1 MLNYELPQ
9 KFENWIETRNWVLR
23 PHQIEVLNN
32 SKRHSQLLIAPTG
45 SGKTLSGFLPTLIEL
60 DSSEFS
66 GLHTI
71 YVSPLKA
78 LASDIKRNL
87 MIPIEEIGLNIRVED
102 RTGDTKAAIKRRQR
116 VDPPHILLTTPESL
130 ALLISFPES
139 KTLFANLKR
148 IVIDEI
154 HALVE
159 SKRGHQLILAI
170 SRLQSLC
177 TNVRKIG
184 LSATVDRPEEIANF
198 ISENK
203 ADCPVIFAKSG
214 IDPDISML
222 QTKTPPPWAG
232 AGATYSIPDVLEKI
246 SNHKTTLIFHN
257 TRAQAEIFFH
267 NLWLNN
273 KNNLPIAIH
282 HGSLDLEQRKRVEAA
297 IIRGELRA
305 IVCTGTLDLGIDWN
319 DVDLVIQVGAPK
331 NIKRLVQRIGRAN
344 HSYNA
349 PSKAIMVPANK
360 FEIIECQAAL
370 EAVKDRDLDGEPVNS
385 GSLDV
390 LCQHILLV
398 ACAGAICPDQLF
410 KEIKKI
416 GAYEKLTQS
425 DFNECL
431 RFCMDGGYTLRR
443 YEQWHRLKIDDG
455 GNIVLRDPR
464 AANRIRMNVGTI
476 QDTETLKVRT
486 HRRSGGK
493 PLGEIEET
501 FAASLTKGDTF
512 LIGGKIVRFE
522 SLREMVVEVSQN
534 ANKQP
539 KIATFMGTK
548 FATSTKLSDRILDCF
563 KNENWEALPA
573 DTVNWLNKQKEFSE
587 LPVKDILLVETFVRK
602 SRHHL
607 VVYSFAG
614 RNANQTLGLILSK
627 RLEELNLAPL
637 GFVAND
643 YATLLWGL
651 KKVENPTELFNFD
664 EIELGLDKWLSG
676 NALMKRTF
684 KSVATVA
691 GLIDRNLPGLRKSGR
706 QTTFSSDILYDTL
719 IKYDP
724 GHLLLKITKEEAMK
738 GLIDFNRIKEMFDR
752 VGDNITHRNLP
763 HVSPLAAPML
773 LEVGTIPIE
782 GKARELILQNEV
794 GPLMRE
800 AGLD

>member
-32 SKRHSQLLIAPTG
+32 SKRQSQLLIAPTG

-214 IDPDISML
+214 INPDISML

-431 RFCMDGGYTLRR
+431 RFCMDGGYALNR

-534 ANKQP
+534 ATKQP

-548 FATSTKLSDRILDCF
+548 FATSTKLSDRILDSF
-563 KNENWEALPA
+563 KNENWGGLPA
-573 DTVNWLNKQKEFSE
+573 DTVTWLNKQKEFSE
-587 LPVKDILLVETFVRK
+587 LPVKDRLLVETFVRK

-724 GHLLLKITKEEAMK
+724 GHLLLKITKDEAMK
-738 GLIDFNRIKEMFDR
+738 GLIDFKRIKEMFDR
-752 VGDNITHRNLP
+752 VDDNITHRNLP

>member
-1 MLNYELPQ
+1 MLKYDLPK
-9 KFENWIETRNWVLR
+9 KFKNWIETKNWVLR

-32 SKRHSQLLIAPTG
+32 SKRQSQLLIAPTG

-60 DSSEFS
+60 DSVKFS

-78 LASDIKRNL
+78 LAADIKRNL
-87 MIPIEEIGLNIRVED
+87 MIPIEAMGLNIRVED
-102 RTGDTKAAIKRRQR
+102 RTGDTKAATKRRQR

-130 ALLISFPES
+130 ALLVSFPES
-139 KTLFANLKR
+139 KVLFANLER

-159 SKRGHQLILAI
+159 SKRGHQLVLAI

-177 TNVRKIG
+177 TNLRKIG
-184 LSATVDRPEEIANF
+184 LSATVENPNEIAQF
-198 ISENK
+198 ISKNE
-203 ADCPVIFAKSG
+203 ASCPIIFAKTG
-214 IDPDISML
+214 IEPDISML
-222 QTKTPPPWAG
+222 QTKVSPPWSG
-232 AGATYSIPDVLEKI
+232 AGATYAIPDVLEKV
-246 SNHKTTLIFHN
+246 SSHKTTLIFHN

-273 KNNLPIAIH
+273 NKNLPIAIH
-282 HGSLDLEQRKRVEAA
+282 HGSLSLEQRKRVEAA
-297 IIRGELRA
+297 INRGELRA

-344 HSYNA
+344 HTYNA
-349 PSKAIMVPANK
+349 PSKAIVVPANK

-370 EAVKDRDLDGEPVNS
+370 EAVKDKDLDGETVQT

-390 LCQHILLV
+390 LCQHILIV
-398 ACAGAICPDQLF
+398 ACAGKIHPTKLF
-410 KEIKKI
+410 KEIKKV
-416 GAYEKLTQS
+416 GAYKNLTKHE
-425 DFNECL
+425 FKECL
-431 RFCMDGGYTLRR
+431 RFCIDGGYALKR
-443 YEQWHRLKIDDG
+443 YEQWHRLKIDNA
-455 GNIVLRDPR
+455 GNLVLRDPR
-464 AANRIRMNVGTI
+464 TSNRIRMNVGTI
-476 QDTETLKVRT
+476 QDTDTLKVKT
-486 HRRSGGK
+486 HRRGGGK
-493 PLGEIEET
+493 ALGEIEEA

-522 SLREMVVEVSQN
+522 NLREMVVEVTQN

-548 FATSTKLSDRILDCF
+548 FATSTKLSDRILDNF
-563 KNENWEALPA
+563 QNEHWDDLPA
-573 DTVNWLNKQKEFSE
+573 DTVSWLNKQKEFSE
-587 LPVKDILLVETFVRK
+587 LPVKNSLLVETFFRK
-602 SRHHL
+602 SRHYM

-627 RLEELNLAPL
+627 RLEELELAPL

-651 KKVENPTELFNFD
+651 KKVQNPIELFNSNA
-664 EIELGLDKWLSG
+664 IELGLDNWLSG

-684 KSVATVA
+684 KAVATVS
-691 GLIDRNLPGLRKSGR
+691 GLIDRNLPGLKKSGR

-719 IKYDP
+719 VKYDP
-724 GHLLLKITKEEAMK
+724 GHLLLKITKDEAMK

-752 VGDNITHRNLP
+752 IDNNIKHIDLP

-773 LEVGTIPIE
+773 LEMGTVPIE
-782 GKARELILQNEV
+782 GKAKELILKNEASL
-794 GPLMRE
+794 LMKE
-800 AGLD
+800 AGLV

>member
-1 MLNYELPQ
+1 MLNHDLPK
-9 KFENWIETRNWVLR
+9 KFKNWIETKNWSLR

-32 SKRHSQLLIAPTG
+32 SKRQSQILIAPTG

-60 DSSEFS
+60 ESLEFS

-78 LASDIKRNL
+78 LATDIKRNL
-87 MIPIEEIGLNIRVED
+87 MVPIEEIGLNIRVED
-102 RTGDTKAAIKRRQR
+102 RTGDTKAATKRRQR

-130 ALLISFPES
+130 ALLVSFPES
-139 KTLFANLKR
+139 KTLFANLER

-159 SKRGHQLILAI
+159 SKRGHQLVLAI

-177 TNVRKIG
+177 TNLRKIG
-184 LSATVDRPEEIANF
+184 LSATVENPSEIAQF
-198 ISENK
+198 ISK
-203 ADCPVIFAKSG
+203 KKDSCPIIFVKSEVE
-214 IDPDISML
+214 PDISML
-222 QTKTPPPWAG
+222 QTKASPPWSG
-232 AGATYSIPDVLEKI
+232 AGATYAIPDVLEKI
-246 SNHKTTLIFHN
+246 SSHKTTLIFHN

-273 KNNLPIAIH
+273 KKNLPIAIH
-282 HGSLDLEQRKRVEAA
+282 HGSLDFEQRKRVEAA
-297 IIRGELRA
+297 INRGELRA

-344 HSYNA
+344 HTFNA
-349 PSKAIMVPANK
+349 PSKAIVVPANK

-370 EAVKDRDLDGEPVNS
+370 EAVKDKDLDGETVQT

-390 LCQHILLV
+390 LCQHILIV
-398 ACAGAICPDQLF
+398 ACAGKIHPTKLF
-410 KEIKKI
+410 KEIKKV
-416 GAYEKLTQS
+416 GAYKNLTKH
-425 DFNECL
+425 DFKECL
-431 RFCMDGGYTLRR
+431 RFCIDGGYALKR
-443 YEQWHRLKIDDG
+443 YEQWHRLKIDNV
-455 GNIVLRDPR
+455 GNLVLRDPR
-464 AANRIRMNVGTI
+464 ASNRIRMNVGTI
-476 QDTETLKVRT
+476 QDTDTLKVKT
-486 HRRSGGK
+486 HRRGGGK
-493 PLGEIEET
+493 ALGEIEEA

-522 SLREMVVEVSQN
+522 NLREMVVEVTQN
-534 ANKQP
+534 ASKQP

-548 FATSTKLSDRILDCF
+548 FATSTKLSDRILDNF
-563 KNENWEALPA
+563 QNEHWDDLPA
-573 DTVNWLNKQKEFSE
+573 DTVSWLNKQKEFSE
-587 LPVKDILLVETFVRK
+587 LPVKNSLLVETFFRK
-602 SRHHL
+602 SRHYM

-627 RLEELNLAPL
+627 RLEELDLAPL

-651 KKVENPTELFNFD
+651 KKVHNPVELFNSNA
-664 EIELGLDKWLSG
+664 IELGLDNWLSG

-684 KSVATVA
+684 KAVATVS
-691 GLIDRNLPGLRKSGR
+691 GLIDRNLPGLKKSGR

-719 IKYDP
+719 VKYDP
-724 GHLLLKITKEEAMK
+724 GHLLLKITKDEAMK

-752 VGDNITHRNLP
+752 IDNNIKHRDLP

-773 LEVGTIPIE
+773 LEMGTVPIE
-782 GKARELILQNEV
+782 GKARELVLKSEASL
-794 GPLMRE
+794 LMKE
-800 AGLD
+800 AGLV